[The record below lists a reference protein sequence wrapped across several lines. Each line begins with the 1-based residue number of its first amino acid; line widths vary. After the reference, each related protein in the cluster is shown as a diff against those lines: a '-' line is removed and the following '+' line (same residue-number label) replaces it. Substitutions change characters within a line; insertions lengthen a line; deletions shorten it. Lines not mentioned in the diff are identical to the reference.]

1 MANQRRVKKLESS
14 ALGHSALFCE
24 MTIRVRDIVQPGMM
38 PRQLLWSEHDQ
49 FNFRKTGRRR
59 NLRWLIPRRSDN
71 SCAASRPRPL
81 CFCCT
86 LRIEHREKRNRRG
99 DRGKGV
105 LVSTDQGV
113 ASTASRNRASSEA
126 TTGGDC
132 FRIGVESGTALPF
145 NQALICEWEQFA
157 GS

>member
-1 MANQRRVKKLESS
+1 MHQLRLADGS
-14 ALGHSALFCE
+14 ALGHSALFGE
-24 MTIRVRDIVQPGMM
+24 MTIRIRHVGQPGMR
-38 PRQLLWSEHDQ
+38 PGQLLWSEHGQ

-71 SCAASRPRPL
+71 SFAVSRPRPL
-81 CFCCT
+81 CFRCA

-105 LVSTDQGV
+105 LVSTDQGE
-113 ASTASRNRASSEA
+113 ASAASRNRASSEA

-132 FRIGVESGTALPF
+132 FRIGVESGTALSF
-145 NQALICEWEQFA
+145 NQQLICEWELFA